1 MSERTSISVKALD
14 ALKEGI
20 RYRHE
25 EAERLRAELRE
36 VERQRK
42 ELWMLLDHIDTLDDA
57 CRDHD
62 DVFRNFTRKHQR
74 RRFEFWN
81 PQSDAEVTSIQARI
95 GNWVCAVLGPE
106 AEQDAQERSLRTAE
120 EVIELAQA
128 CGVPREALH
137 RLVDYVLGRPV
148 GDPAQEISGV
158 LITLYSTA
166 NALGI
171 SADEALGAELLRIQR
186 PEVME
191 KVRRRQAEKREAL
204 VGDLGGEYMPKNPLG
219 GD

>member
-25 EAERLRAELRE
+25 EAESLRAEVRE
-36 VERQRK
+36 LKRQRK

-57 CRDHD
+57 CRDRD

-74 RRFEFWN
+74 RRFEIWN
-81 PQSDAEVTSIQARI
+81 PSDAEVTSLQARI
-95 GNWVCAVLGPE
+95 GNWVVAALG
-106 AEQDAQERSLRTAE
+106 ADGLRDARERALRTAE
-120 EVIELAQA
+120 EAIELAQA
-128 CGVPREALH
+128 CGVRREVLH
-137 RLVDYVLGRPV
+137 RLVDYVLDRPV

-158 LITLYSTA
+158 LITVYSVA
-166 NALGI
+166 CALEI
-171 SADEALGAELLRIQR
+171 SADEALEAELRRIQS

-191 KVRRRQAEKREAL
+191 KIRRRQAEKREAL
-204 VGDLGGEYMPKNPLG
+204 VGDLR
-219 GD
+219 

>member
-1 MSERTSISVKALD
+1 MSERTAISVKALD

-36 VERQRK
+36 VKRQRK

-57 CRDHD
+57 LRDD
-62 DVFRNFTRKHQR
+62 DEAFRHFTRKHQR

-81 PQSDAEVTSIQARI
+81 PTDAEVMSLQARI
-95 GNWVCAVLGPE
+95 GNWVLEVLG
-106 AEQDAQERSLRTAE
+106 ADGLHDAKERALRTVE
-120 EVIELAQA
+120 EAIELAQA
-128 CGVPREALH
+128 CGVRREVLH
-137 RLVDYVLGRPV
+137 RLVDYVLNRPV

-158 LITLYSTA
+158 LITVYSVA
-166 NALGI
+166 CALGI
-171 SADEALGAELLRIQR
+171 SADAALGVELQRIQR

-204 VGDLGGEYMPKNPLG
+204 VGDLP
-219 GD
+219 GDSNGS